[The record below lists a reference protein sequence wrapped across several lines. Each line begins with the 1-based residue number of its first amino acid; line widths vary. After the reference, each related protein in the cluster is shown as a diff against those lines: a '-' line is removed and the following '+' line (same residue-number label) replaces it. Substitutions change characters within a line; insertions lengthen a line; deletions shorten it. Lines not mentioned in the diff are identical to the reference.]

1 MIRRAEERD
10 FDSLI
15 EIAIA
20 SELFEP
26 EETDLISQM
35 LRGQTETDI
44 WLTAEGEENPVGVAY
59 LAPEKMTSGTWN
71 LLMIAVHPDHQRF
84 GVGKAILDYVESWLA
99 ENNGRMLIIETA
111 GVPEF
116 DYVRAFYARE
126 GFQQE
131 ATIRDFYEASVDKVV
146 FRKVLKSVN

>member
-35 LRGQTETDI
+35 LRDQTETDI

-71 LLMIAVHPDHQRF
+71 LLMIAVHPDHQRC
-84 GVGKAILDYVESWLA
+84 GVGKAILDYVESWLS
-99 ENNGRMLIIETA
+99 ENNERMLVIETA

-116 DYVRAFYARE
+116 DYVRAFYTRE
-126 GFQQE
+126 GFEQE